1 MSIISHRTHERLRAL
16 SMADQLA
23 AIRAQLTPDERASVE
38 RVEGLLAERRT
49 TIAAQ
54 GVGERYARNLPPLE
68 TKEKP

>member
-1 MSIISHRTHERLRAL
+1 MNAPHTLQDQIAELLAEKQAL
-16 SMADQLA
+16 EQDLHA
-23 AIRAQLTPDERASVE
+23 E
-38 RVEGLLAERRT
+38 RVGRLLAERRT